1 MSPSEIFCVPTIVI
15 VFAHIKLF
23 CIFPHSIYLLTRQR
37 NLNELLLFDVPC
49 AVDPGVR
56 DRQTDVRDRQADM
69 VPALAKEGLTDR
81 RAGGGCGPGKLVRCT
96 VTETAGTPVGS
107 CKHGPRHRNGITF
120 LSPKLSKHSDQ
131 ILPTQVTSLSPR
143 SKEIKGQVLTIN
155 LQNRMRCDW
164 AVTVGQGGEACSGQV
179 IPRAFLGQGLYT
191 RTAGQPPR
199 RHGARRDVCCEK
211 KQCWLKTAKELR
223 RTVGSSADREGSSEG
238 ERGASTC
245 LMPGTVSA
253 EGGGPG
259 LQATCAPGPHSH
271 LDWCSW
277 TRVQQTEQTL
287 VEFLRS

>member
-1 MSPSEIFCVPTIVI
+1 MRTWEAGQVHSNRDGGHTCGELQARATSQERNNILKPQAKQTLGPDS
-15 VFAHIKLF
+15 AH
-23 CIFPHSIYLLTRQR
+23 S
-37 NLNELLLFDVPC
+37 
-49 AVDPGVR
+49 
-56 DRQTDVRDRQADM
+56 
-69 VPALAKEGLTDR
+69 
-81 RAGGGCGPGKLVRCT
+81 
-96 VTETAGTPVGS
+96 
-107 CKHGPRHRNGITF
+107 
-120 LSPKLSKHSDQ
+120 
-131 ILPTQVTSLSPR
+131 QVTSLSPR
-143 SKEIKGQVLTIN
+143 PKEIKGQVLTIN

-191 RTAGQPPR
+191 RTAGQTPR

-223 RTVGSSADREGSSEG
+223 RTVGSSADHVGSSEG
-238 ERGASTC
+238 EGGASTC

-259 LQATCAPGPHSH
+259 LQATCVPGPHSH